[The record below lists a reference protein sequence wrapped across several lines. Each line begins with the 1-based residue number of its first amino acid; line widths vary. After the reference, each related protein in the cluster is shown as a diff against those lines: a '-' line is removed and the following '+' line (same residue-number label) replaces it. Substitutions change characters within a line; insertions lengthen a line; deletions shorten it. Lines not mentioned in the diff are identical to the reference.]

1 MQKLINILIIF
12 LVFLSTQHI
21 NAQGF
26 GSIFRAGL
34 NFSTMRGP
42 VEGSSNGDLESL
54 GYTTGFH
61 IGVGARYHFD
71 YLKKYGIG
79 IEGNY
84 SQKGV
89 TINYDGPSFFV
100 FQNNMGASVTSMGTR
115 KSNITVSQTH
125 IDIPLY
131 AYAKITSGFEVSG
144 GIYGSFLVGSKGS
157 GDLTFSGDSPMVN
170 EFTVQL
176 NHNYIKDQLLDY
188 TQPLQGNFTNI
199 PIASQQYQLPSVL
212 GAYAEN
218 VTRDGNLYN
227 VFDFGLI
234 GGFSLYL
241 NQGLYLGVRAQY
253 GLTNLVNNDMK
264 LQYRAPGTDNKPVL
278 SEDKRTNLTLQA
290 SIGFSF

>member
-1 MQKLINILIIF
+1 MQKLINTLFIF
-12 LVFLSTQHI
+12 LLFLGAKHMD
-21 NAQGF
+21 AQGF

-34 NFSTMRGP
+34 NFGTMRGP
-42 VEGSSNGDLESL
+42 VEGSADTDYEKL

-71 YLKKYGIG
+71 YLKKYGVG
-79 IEGNY
+79 MEGNY
-84 SQKGV
+84 SQKGG

-100 FQNNMGASVTSMGTR
+100 FRNSQGVSVTSTGYR

-131 AYAKITSGFEVSG
+131 AYAKITKGLEVSG
-144 GIYGSFLVGSKGS
+144 GVYGSFLVGSKGS
-157 GDLTFSGDSPMVN
+157 GDLTFSGTNPSVN

-176 NHNYIKDQLLDY
+176 NQNYIKDQLLDY
-188 TQPLQGNFTNI
+188 TQPLQGDFTNI
-199 PIASQQYQLPSVL
+199 SIASQQFQLPAVL
-212 GAYAEN
+212 GAYTEN
-218 VTRDGNLYN
+218 ETRDGNLYK

-241 NQGLYLGVRAQY
+241 NQGLYLGLRAQY
-253 GLTNLVNNDMK
+253 GLTNLVNNNMK
-264 LQYRAPGTDNKPVL
+264 LQYSTPGPNNKPVL
-278 SEDKRTNLTLQA
+278 SEDKRTNLTFQA

>member
-1 MQKLINILIIF
+1 MQKPINIFILFLIVI
-12 LVFLSTQHI
+12 STKNI
-21 NAQGF
+21 GAQGF

-34 NFSTMRGP
+34 NFGTMLGP
-42 VEGSSNGDLESL
+42 VEGSGDTDYEML

-79 IEGNY
+79 MEGNY
-84 SQKGV
+84 SQKGA

-100 FQNNMGASVTSMGTR
+100 FRNTLGATLMSVGTR

-131 AYAKITSGFEVSG
+131 AYAKITKGLEISG
-144 GIYGSFLVGSKGS
+144 GVYGSFLVGSKGS
-157 GDLTFSGDSPMVN
+157 GDLTFSGTTPLVN

-176 NHNYIKDQLLDY
+176 DHNYLKDQLLDY
-188 TQPLQGNFTNI
+188 SQPLQGDFINI
-199 PIASQQYQLPSVL
+199 PISSQQFQLPTVL
-212 GAYAEN
+212 GAYTEN
-218 VTRDGNLYN
+218 ESRDGNLYR

-253 GLTNLVNNDMK
+253 GLTNLVNNNMK
-264 LQYRAPGTDNKPVL
+264 LQYSAPGADNKPVL
-278 SEDKRTNLTLQA
+278 SEDKRTNLTFQA